1 MTVDAEE
8 TQKVVTMLQLK
19 GFDARWRHVSW
30 FCLHVFLHGF
40 CDCMFFCTEVHPPS
54 PGSGQGAMV
63 PPPVPPPPAAV
74 TPLKT
79 QCTFFLI
86 CHI

>member
-63 PPPVPPPPAAV
+63 PPPAPPPVAV

-79 QCTFFLI
+79 
-86 CHI
+86 